1 MSVYSTTLNETLNLN
16 EIFLFLTDLVQRC
29 GRIITDGYN
38 REKALTDKIS
48 FADFATETDLLVEK
62 TLIES
67 IRQKYPKHEF
77 IGEESTT
84 EAKKVVF
91 TDNPVWIIDPIDGT
105 TNFVHKLPHCSISIG
120 FYVNQEAQIGIVYN
134 PITDQL
140 FSAIKGQGALLNG
153 RGIKHTGEKN
163 LNKSQIIT
171 EFGSQRNSLE
181 LDAKVKNMR
190 ALVEKSHS
198 IRCLGGAALNGCF
211 VAMGAAD
218 VYYEYGVH
226 IWDISACAL
235 ICKEAGCYVSD
246 PNGSKLNLLNR
257 AFLVTSTKE
266 LADQVIPLL
275 THVLYECD

>member
-1 MSVYSTTLNETLNLN
+1 
-16 EIFLFLTDLVQRC
+16 
-29 GRIITDGYN
+29 
-38 REKALTDKIS
+38 LTDKIS

-62 TLIES
+62 TLIDS
-67 IRQKYPKHEF
+67 IRQKFPKHDF
-77 IGEESTT
+77 IGEESTND
-84 EAKKVVF
+84 AKKVVF

-120 FYVNQEAQIGIVYN
+120 FYVNQQAQIGIVYN

-153 RGIKHTGEKN
+153 RGIRHTDEKD

-171 EFGSQRNSLE
+171 EFGSQRNGFE

-190 ALVEKSHS
+190 VLVEKSHS
-198 IRCLGGAALNGCF
+198 IRCLGGAALNGCY

-218 VYYEYGVH
+218 VYYEYGIH

-235 ICKEAGCYVSD
+235 ICAEAGCFVSD
-246 PNGSKLNLLNR
+246 PNGSELNLRNR

-266 LADQVIPLL
+266 LADQVVPLL
-275 THVLYECD
+275 THVPYESD